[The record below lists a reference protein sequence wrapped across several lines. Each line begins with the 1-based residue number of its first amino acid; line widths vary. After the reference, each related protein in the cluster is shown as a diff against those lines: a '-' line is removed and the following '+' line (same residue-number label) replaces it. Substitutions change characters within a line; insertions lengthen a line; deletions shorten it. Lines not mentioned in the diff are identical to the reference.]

1 MQKIIPLT
9 LDSPF
14 SEGIVVV
21 YAVLGETATLID
33 TGNPGEKS
41 FYQLKSLLHE
51 NKLSFRD
58 FDHIIVTHMHTD
70 HCGGVSLIQQEASLP
85 VYVHE
90 LAKPVVTGG
99 ETEFNR
105 IDHFFKDFLKQCGA
119 DPSAHQ
125 HARKYKEEI
134 WQDVHY
140 VSEGDDVYIGGR
152 PYSVLHVPG
161 HSQTDILLIDEEQE
175 ITFVGDHIIPELAV
189 NAFIEPPVPGKN
201 HRPAPLIQYRESLFR
216 SRDRQLGKCYS
227 GHGKP
232 FTQYIELIDKRLA
245 QQDARCQQIRQVL
258 KERDKNV
265 YEICQEVYPHLKGG
279 IVFLGLSQI
288 QGHLD
293 LMEARNEVMKE
304 ERNSIT
310 YYKLI

>member
-1 MQKIIPLT
+1 
-9 LDSPF
+9 
-14 SEGIVVV
+14 V
-21 YAVLGETATLID
+21 YAVIGETATLID

-41 FYQLKSLLHE
+41 FYQLKTLLKNH
-51 NKLSFRD
+51 NLRFRD

-90 LAKPVVTGG
+90 LARPVVTGG

-105 IDHFFKDFLKQCGA
+105 INHFFNDFIRQCGA
-119 DPSAHQ
+119 DPSVHQ

-134 WQDVHY
+134 WRDVHY

-152 PYSVLHVPG
+152 PYNVLHVPG
-161 HSQTDILLIDEEQE
+161 HSQTDILLVDEQQG

-189 NAFIEPPVPGKN
+189 NAFIEPPVPGKK
-201 HRPAPLIQYRESLFR
+201 HRPAPLIQYRESLISSR
-216 SRDRQLGKCYS
+216 SRQLGKCFS

-232 FTQYIELIDKRLA
+232 FTQHIDLIGKRLA

-265 YEICQEVYPHLKGG
+265 FEICQEIYPHLKDG

-293 LMEARNEVMKE
+293 LMESRSEVMKE
-304 ERNSIT
+304 EQNSII

>member
-1 MQKIIPLT
+1 M
-9 LDSPF
+9 
-14 SEGIVVV
+14 
-21 YAVLGETATLID
+21 YAVIGESATLID

-41 FYQLKSLLHE
+41 FYQLKSLLNEH
-51 NKLSFRD
+51 NLTFKD

-90 LAKPVVTGG
+90 LARPVVTGG
-99 ETEFNR
+99 ETEFIRLNQ
-105 IDHFFKDFLKQCGA
+105 FFNDFLKECGA
-119 DPSAHQ
+119 DPSVHQ
-125 HARKYKEEI
+125 HPRKYKEEI
-134 WQDVHY
+134 WKDVHF
-140 VSEGDDVYIGGR
+140 VSEGDDVYIGGKS
-152 PYSVLHVPG
+152 YSVLHVPG
-161 HSQTDILLIDEEQE
+161 HSQTDILLINEEQG

-189 NAFIEPPVPGKN
+189 NAFIEPPVPGEK
-201 HRPAPLIQYRESLFR
+201 HRPSPLIQYRESLIR
-216 SRDRQLGKCYS
+216 SRGRKLGTCYS

-232 FTQYIELIDKRLA
+232 FSQHIELIDKRLS

-258 KERDKNV
+258 KEGDKNV
-265 YEICQEVYPHLKGG
+265 FEICRAVYPHLKGG

-304 ERNSIT
+304 ERDSII

>member
-1 MQKIIPLT
+1 
-9 LDSPF
+9 
-14 SEGIVVV
+14 V

-41 FYQLKSLLHE
+41 FYQLKSLLKDH
-51 NKLSFRD
+51 NLRFRD

-70 HCGGVSLIQQEASLP
+70 HCGGVSHIQQETDLP

-90 LAKPVVTGG
+90 LARPVVTGG
-99 ETEFNR
+99 EPEFRR
-105 IDHFFKDFLKQCGA
+105 INQFFNDFIRQCGA
-119 DPSAHQ
+119 DPSVHQ
-125 HARKYKEEI
+125 HARRYKEEI
-134 WQDVHY
+134 WRDVHY
-140 VSEGDDVYIGGR
+140 VSEGDDVYIGGK
-152 PYSVLHVPG
+152 PYNVVHVPG
-161 HSQTDILLIDEEQE
+161 HSQTDILLIDEQKG

-189 NAFIEPPVPGKN
+189 NAFIEPPVPGKC
-201 HRPAPLIQYRESLFR
+201 HRPTPLIQYRESLIH
-216 SRDRQLGKCYS
+216 SRGRQLGKCFS

-232 FTQYIELIDKRLA
+232 FTQHIDLIEKRLA

-265 YEICQEVYPHLKGG
+265 YEICQEIYPHLKGG

-293 LMEARNEVMKE
+293 LMEVRNEVMKE
-304 ERNSIT
+304 DRNSII
-310 YYKLI
+310 YYKLN

>member
-1 MQKIIPLT
+1 M
-9 LDSPF
+9 
-14 SEGIVVV
+14 VV

-41 FYQLKSLLHE
+41 FYQLKSQLREH
-51 NKLSFRD
+51 NLSFKD

-90 LAKPVVTGG
+90 LARPVITGG
-99 ETEFNR
+99 EPEFNR
-105 IDHFFKDFLKQCGA
+105 INQFFSDFLKECGA
-119 DPSAHQ
+119 DPTVHQ

-134 WQDVHY
+134 WQNVQY
-140 VSEGDDVYIGGR
+140 VNEGDEVHIGGR

-161 HSQTDILLIDEEQE
+161 HSQTDILLIDEEQG

-189 NAFIEPPVPGKN
+189 NAFIEPPVPGGK
-201 HRPAPLIQYRESLFR
+201 HRPSPLIQYRESLIR
-216 SRDRQLGKCYS
+216 SKGRNLGRCYS
-227 GHGKP
+227 GHGLP
-232 FTQYIELIDKRLA
+232 FTQHIELIGKRLA
-245 QQDARCQQIRQVL
+245 QQDARCQQILQVL
-258 KERDKNV
+258 NERDKKV
-265 YEICQEVYPHLKGG
+265 FEICQEVYPHLKGE

-293 LMEARNEVMKE
+293 LMESRNEVMKE
-304 ERNSIT
+304 VQDSIVS
-310 YYKLI
+310 YKLI

>member
-1 MQKIIPLT
+1 M
-9 LDSPF
+9 
-14 SEGIVVV
+14 

-41 FYQLKSLLHE
+41 FYQLKTLLNE
-51 NKLSFRD
+51 NNLSFKD

-70 HCGGVSLIQQEASLP
+70 HCGGVSLIQQEAPLP
-85 VYVHE
+85 IYVHE
-90 LAKPVVTGG
+90 LARPAITGG
-99 ETEFNR
+99 EAEFNR
-105 IDHFFKDFLKQCGA
+105 IDHFFTDFIKQCGA
-119 DPSAHQ
+119 DPSIHQ

-134 WQDVHY
+134 WRDVHY

-161 HSQTDILLIDEEQE
+161 HSQTDILLIDEIQG

-189 NAFIEPPVPGKN
+189 NAFIEPPVQGTN
-201 HRPAPLIQYRESLFR
+201 YRPAPLIQYRESLIR
-216 SRDRQLGKCYS
+216 SRGRQLGKCFS

-232 FTQYIELIDKRLA
+232 FTQHIELIDKRLA

-265 YEICQEVYPHLKGG
+265 YEICQEIYPHLKGG

-293 LMEARNEVMKE
+293 LMEARNEVMKG

>member
-21 YAVLGETATLID
+21 YAVIGETATLID

-41 FYQLKSLLHE
+41 FYQLKSLLKDH
-51 NKLSFRD
+51 NLSFRD

-70 HCGGVSLIQQEASLP
+70 HCGGVSLIQQEAGLP

-90 LAKPVVTGG
+90 LARPVVTGG

-105 IDHFFKDFLKQCGA
+105 INQFFNDFLRECGA
-119 DPSAHQ
+119 DASVHQ
-125 HARKYKEEI
+125 HPRKYKEEI
-134 WQDVHY
+134 WEDVHY
-140 VSEGDDVYIGGR
+140 VSEDDDVYIGGR
-152 PYSVLHVPG
+152 PYRVMHVPG
-161 HSQTDILLIDEEQE
+161 HSQTDILLTDEGHG

-189 NAFIEPPVPGKN
+189 NAFIEPPMPGKKQ
-201 HRPAPLIQYRESLFR
+201 RPAPLIQYRESLIR
-216 SRDRQLGKCYS
+216 SRGRKLGTCYS

-232 FTQYIELIDKRLA
+232 FSHHIELIDKRLS

-258 KERDKNV
+258 KEGDKNV
-265 YEICQEVYPHLKGG
+265 FEICRRVYPHLNGG

-293 LMEARNEVMKE
+293 LMEDRNEVMKE
-304 ERNSIT
+304 ERESIV
-310 YYKLI
+310 YYRLI

>member
-1 MQKIIPLT
+1 M
-9 LDSPF
+9 
-14 SEGIVVV
+14 VVV

-41 FYQLKSLLHE
+41 FYQLKSLLNE
-51 NKLSFRD
+51 NNLSFKD

-70 HCGGVSLIQQEASLP
+70 HCGGVSLIQQEAPLP
-85 VYVHE
+85 VFVHE
-90 LAKPVVTGG
+90 LARPAITGG
-99 ETEFNR
+99 EAEFNR
-105 IDHFFKDFLKQCGA
+105 IDHFFTDFIKQCGA
-119 DPSAHQ
+119 DPSIHQ

-134 WQDVHY
+134 WRDVHY
-140 VSEGDDVYIGGR
+140 VSEGDEVYIGGR

-161 HSQTDILLIDEEQE
+161 HSQTDILLIDEEQG

-189 NAFIEPPVPGKN
+189 NAFIEPPVPGKS
-201 HRPAPLIQYRESLFR
+201 HRPAPLIQYRESLIR
-216 SRDRQLGKCYS
+216 SKGRQLGKCYS

-232 FTQYIELIDKRLA
+232 FKQHIELIDKRLA

-293 LMEARNEVMKE
+293 LMEARNEVMKG

>member
-1 MQKIIPLT
+1 M
-9 LDSPF
+9 
-14 SEGIVVV
+14 
-21 YAVLGETATLID
+21 GETATLID

-41 FYQLKSLLHE
+41 FYQLKSLLNE
-51 NKLSFRD
+51 NNLSFKD

-70 HCGGVSLIQQEASLP
+70 HCGGVSLIQQEAPLP

-90 LAKPVVTGG
+90 LARPAITGG
-99 ETEFNR
+99 EAEFNR
-105 IDHFFKDFLKQCGA
+105 INHFFNDFIKECGA
-119 DPSAHQ
+119 DPGVHQ
-125 HARKYKEEI
+125 HARKYKEEN
-134 WQDVHY
+134 WQNVHY
-140 VSEGDDVYIGGR
+140 INEGDEVYIGGR

-161 HSQTDILLIDEEQE
+161 HSQTDILLIDEEQG

-189 NAFIEPPVPGKN
+189 NAFIEPPVPGKS
-201 HRPAPLIQYRESLFR
+201 HRPAPLIQYRESLIR
-216 SRDRQLGKCYS
+216 SKGRQLGKCYS

-232 FTQYIELIDKRLA
+232 FKQHIELIDKRLT

-293 LMEARNEVMKE
+293 LIEARNEVMKE